1 MKANPRPSRRME
13 STVTTNLKCKTNED
27 QVTTSQLCHANARN
41 QIDIFRDVFSAGSC
55 HEVKA

>member
-1 MKANPRPSRRME
+1 ME